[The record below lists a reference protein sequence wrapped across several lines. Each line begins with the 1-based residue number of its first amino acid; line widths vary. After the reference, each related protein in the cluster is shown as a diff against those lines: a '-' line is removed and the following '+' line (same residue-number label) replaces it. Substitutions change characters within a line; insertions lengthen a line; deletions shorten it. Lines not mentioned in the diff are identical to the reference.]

1 MIIIFENKEYIQI
14 VRHDPAQMDLC
25 SISSNKYQTLH
36 MFTGFYHDMLKYW
49 EHRNIGRECEIIED
63 EFATD
68 EFRFSTIVPSEM
80 VESRLSLEIEDI
92 HYTSRI
98 FRSNIKDSEN
108 IHEIVK
114 SLDRE
119 QEGKPPKAAE
129 INPEGSGWY
138 TENIKM
144 YSKLK
149 ALEGVLE
156 LHGII
161 VSDEENGNLSWGYSS
176 ISQLTPPHKVS
187 E

>member
-14 VRHDPAQMDLC
+14 VRHDPAQMDLIT
-25 SISSNKYQTLH
+25 ISSNKYQTLH

-49 EHRNIGRECEIIED
+49 EHRSIGRECEIIED

-98 FRSNIKDSEN
+98 FRSKIKDSEN

-138 TENIKM
+138 TENIKCIR
-144 YSKLK
+144 S
-149 ALEGVLE
+149 
-156 LHGII
+156 
-161 VSDEENGNLSWGYSS
+161 
-176 ISQLTPPHKVS
+176 
-187 E
+187 